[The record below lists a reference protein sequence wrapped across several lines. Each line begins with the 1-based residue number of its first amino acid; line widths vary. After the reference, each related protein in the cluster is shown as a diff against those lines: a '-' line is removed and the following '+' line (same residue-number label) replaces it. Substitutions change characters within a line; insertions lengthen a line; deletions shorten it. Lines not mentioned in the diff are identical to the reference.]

1 MIQMDLKD
9 KIKDLTKKFGKLDTP
24 DEQAFFD
31 MMRDRAY
38 EYENLMA
45 CYKSACMEITT
56 KFNVMNEEFQLQYD
70 RTPIVSLNSRIKKPY
85 SIQEKLR
92 RKGIPLSVENIEKHL
107 NDVAGV
113 RVVCS
118 FAEDVYMLA
127 DAFLNQDDVIL
138 IEKKDYIQNPKP
150 NGYRSLH
157 LIVETPIFLV
167 KEKHMMRAEIQFRTI
182 AMDCWATLEHQIN
195 YKKSGADS
203 EDLEELRVCADMS
216 AEIDRRMEALWR
228 KLR

>member
-92 RKGIPLSVENIEKHL
+92 RKGIPLSVENIEKNL
-107 NDVAGV
+107 NDVAGI

-127 DAFLNQDDVIL
+127 DAFLNQDDVVL
-138 IEKKDYIQNPKP
+138 IEKKDYIKNPKP

-195 YKKSGADS
+195 YKKTGADS
-203 EDLEELRVCADMS
+203 GDLEELRVCADMS
-216 AEIDRRMEALWR
+216 AELDSRMEALWR